1 MLENF
6 ALDAEVFDNPLL
18 KWQLTT
24 LKLMGYIFLRTDS
37 FRLLHFLRGV
47 LVSISI
53 FVLVFAQARSIWL
66 HSDNL
71 ERLSPAL
78 GSSITYGNVFTRVIA
93 FYCYQERYNQMLTH
107 AKAGLKKIL
116 ATSLPKEI
124 LLYNSYINYI
134 TTMSHTIMIL
144 MTGAVV
150 LLSIEGVYF
159 IIHQSQEWTIP
170 RQEGNST
177 KAKGMNHLFVL
188 YCTGSLSESFFFTF
202 ILPYYMLLVGGCF
215 FFTWQTISA
224 ALMRLISFRLDVIK
238 YRLENISEYANNLLA
253 KVQPNENHKH
263 APSYPKVLKYVL
275 GSCVEDLTEIKLFA
289 SNYEHISSIT
299 VFIESATTSA
309 LLCLQLYILSK
320 DFSVGDII
328 YASWSVATVGLL
340 WIYYWH
346 ANEISDKSNEIT
358 NALYSLNW
366 YEQPLYLQKDIAVF
380 MAASMKPIIM
390 KSAFLHINID
400 SFCTILKT
408 SYSYFTFLQNFV
420 K

>member
-238 YRLENISEYANNLLA
+238 YRLENIS
-253 KVQPNENHKH
+253 
-263 APSYPKVLKYVL
+263 
-275 GSCVEDLTEIKLFA
+275 
-289 SNYEHISSIT
+289 
-299 VFIESATTSA
+299 
-309 LLCLQLYILSK
+309 